1 MKNLLIGIFILGFT
15 GLTYSQA
22 SSDVFE
28 SELRGITLVPANS
41 SYFSAVSSGIK
52 ARRVIDLQS
61 KVASFDI
68 TKSSAY
74 EKEDKVFEFS
84 FKKKEDHIHA
94 TYDRNGIIISSQER
108 YKDIFM
114 SQKVRNAV
122 FNAYPGW
129 SVEGNMYVVSYAKG
143 KDTKRV
149 YKVKIVKDNKHK
161 ILKLGADGNLL

>member
-1 MKNLLIGIFILGFT
+1 MKNLLIGIFILGLT

-28 SELRGITLVPANS
+28 SELRGITFVPANS

-68 TKSSAY
+68 TKSSAFD
-74 EKEDKVFEFS
+74 KEDKFYEVG
-84 FKKKEDHIHA
+84 FKKNEDHILA
-94 TYDRNGIIISSQER
+94 TYDHNGIVINSQER
-108 YKDIFM
+108 YKDIIM
-114 SQKVRNAV
+114 TQKVRSMV

-129 SVEGNMYVVSYAKG
+129 TIEGNMYMVSYAKG

-149 YKVKIVKDNKHK
+149 FKVNIVKDSKHK
-161 ILKLGADGNLL
+161 RLKLDANGNLL